1 MIRCKVTLAGVVN
14 KTAATREGKDGK
26 PFVSFGVKLPLGD
39 RNGNVMDFEVSVSA
53 DTDKIPEGVVSIG
66 KRVEVL
72 GTMYFR
78 KTGDAVFLNLYA
90 DSVVADTTGIDKI
103 EGEMEFKGRTGKKD
117 IQVLT
122 DKRGKKFQTFSAYS
136 KENSGDE
143 AVFTWVH
150 FLNFNPDKAGWLKA
164 QQSIQVSGSLDLKIY
179 NGKIDIGCN
188 VKQIEDWPFD
198 EKKTQEETNS

>member
-53 DTDKIPEGVVSIG
+53 DTDKIPEGAVSIG
-66 KRVEVL
+66 KRVEVS

-78 KTGDAVFLNLYA
+78 KT

-188 VKQIEDWPFD
+188 VKQIEEWPFD
-198 EKKTQEETNS
+198 EKKAQEETNS